1 MTMST
6 LTTTASQLESPLR
19 RAVSALVSTDGQ
31 IAPAIARVALGG
43 VMLPHG
49 LQKTLGL
56 FGGYGFEGT
65 MGFFT
70 ETVGLPWLVGFLAIM
85 AESVGALALIA
96 GVGGRLAALGIAGV
110 MVGAIITTHL
120 PYGFF
125 MDWYGQRGGEGFEYH
140 LLALALAGIVIVAG
154 SGRASVDRWLSSSRE
169 LTNHPKAAR

>member
-1 MTMST
+1 
-6 LTTTASQLESPLR
+6 
-19 RAVSALVSTDGQ
+19 
-31 IAPAIARVALGG
+31 
-43 VMLPHG
+43 
-49 LQKTLGL
+49 
-56 FGGYGFEGT
+56 
-65 MGFFT
+65 
-70 ETVGLPWLVGFLAIM
+70 
-85 AESVGALALIA
+85 
-96 GVGGRLAALGIAGV
+96 